1 MELQRRAHLEGV
13 RGMRGGVV
21 ELTQQQGA
29 EPLSRR
35 VAAGGCA
42 HEKGGVPGSQLPE
55 ASAVGDGHGVLQQEV
70 LAQREA
76 ALPQ

>member
-1 MELQRRAHLEGV
+1 MC
-13 RGMRGGVV
+13 GGVV

-29 EPLSRR
+29 EPLTCR

-42 HEKGGVPGSQLPE
+42 HEKGGVPGSQLPQ
-55 ASAVGDGHGVLQQEV
+55 ASAVGDCHGVLQQEV

-76 ALPQ
+76 ALP